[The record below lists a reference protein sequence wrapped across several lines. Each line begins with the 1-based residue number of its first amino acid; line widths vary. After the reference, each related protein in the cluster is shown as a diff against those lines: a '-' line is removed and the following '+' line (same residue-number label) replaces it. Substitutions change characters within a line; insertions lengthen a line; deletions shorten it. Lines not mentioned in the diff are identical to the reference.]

1 MDIREQIEWLRGL
14 GGDVDGTAAGIAD
27 TMEKLLAVY
36 EAADYIVNHLTI
48 DRVYGDGECFVD
60 CRRKIAAL
68 KQLESDQ
75 PSSS

>member
-1 MDIREQIEWLRGL
+1 MDIREQIEHLREGYND
-14 GGDVDGTAAGIAD
+14 GDDDDVAAD
-27 TMEKLLAVY
+27 TMEKLLAVC

-68 KQLESDQ
+68 SPVD
-75 PSSS
+75 